1 MFALTPR
8 LTLRPGW
15 PEDAPEL
22 ARAIAHEAVVT
33 KLARAPW
40 PYIEEDARS
49 FLTRS
54 RAPHDPDLLVFDRT
68 GAQPRLIGGIGIDL
82 EAEDGPEL
90 GYWIAPSAWG
100 RGYAT
105 EAGHAV
111 IHIARDALGLPR
123 LHSGH
128 FVDNP
133 ASGRVLRKLGF
144 RPTGRVVQ
152 RHSRARGHAVAC
164 VLFELDLSEGC
175 ARPMP
180 LAA

>member
-22 ARAIAHEAVVT
+22 AHAIGHEMVVRD
-33 KLARAPW
+33 LARAPW
-40 PYIEEDARS
+40 PYGVADAEAMLS
-49 FLTRS
+49 GT
-54 RAPHDPDLLVFDRT
+54 RAPDEPRFLIFDRT
-68 GAQPRLIGGIGIDL
+68 GPEQRLVGGIGIDPANR
-82 EAEDGPEL
+82 EGPDL
-90 GYWIAPSAWG
+90 GYWIAPHAWG

-105 EAGHAV
+105 EAGRAV
-111 IHIARDALGLPR
+111 VAIARHSLRFRR
-123 LHSGH
+123 LSAGH

-144 RPTGRVVQ
+144 RPTGRVVP
-152 RHSRARGHAVAC
+152 RHSRGRGHAAPC
-164 VLFELDLSEGC
+164 ALFELELDDVGTG
-175 ARPMP
+175 PMP